1 MGLLDKIKNRLTG
14 ASLGNEASLAL
25 VNEELSQGIKQDDIW
40 EMAEAQ
46 CSGDVS
52 LTKLV
57 YTKMRAEQL
66 QKQADEKIAVIKEE
80 SREIERRK
88 VIAEREIEAIYQRDL
103 AEQTHITSI
112 EEAKDAIQFLR
123 DRGYIIRK
131 YNLGKKATH
140 WDIENGSFFYKARS
154 PQDIV
159 EYADQVRR
167 SLKLNEA
174 PFLRKK

>member
-1 MGLLDKIKNRLTG
+1 MRLLDKIKNRLTG

-46 CSGDVS
+46 CLGDVS

-131 YNLGKKATH
+131 YNIGKKATH

-154 PQDIV
+154 HQDV
-159 EYADQVRR
+159 VKYAEQV
-167 SLKLNEA
+167 KLSIKLGQV
-174 PFLRKK
+174 PFQNKT

>member
-1 MGLLDKIKNRLTG
+1 MRLLDKIKNRLTG

-103 AEQTHITSI
+103 AEQAHVTST
-112 EEAKDAIQFLR
+112 KDAQDAMHFLR
-123 DRGYIIRK
+123 DKGYIIRK
-131 YNLGKKATH
+131 YNIDEKATH

-154 PQDIV
+154 FQEVIK
-159 EYADQVRR
+159 YAEKVKLSIKLGQV
-167 SLKLNEA
+167 SSQ
-174 PFLRKK
+174 KKT